1 MKYNHFKLKLRTFG
15 AIFVLFVFGITANA
29 QQISVSGV
37 VKDAT
42 NGEPILGAN
51 ILVKGT
57 QNGTITN
64 LNGEFSFSSVASN
77 ATLVIKYIGYQPIEI
92 PIEGRK
98 SLVIQMKED
107 AVTLNEVVAIGYG
120 VVKKS
125 DATGSLT
132 AIKPDK
138 LNKGMTTSA
147 QDLLVGKVSGVV
159 VTSGGGTPG
168 GGATIRIRGGSSLN
182 ASNDPL
188 IVIDGLAM
196 DNDGIK
202 GVANPL
208 STINPNDIESFTVLK
223 DASAT
228 AIYGSRASNGVI
240 IITTK
245 KGDKNSKFQVTYDG
259 SFSASSVKRKLDV
272 MTGNQFKAYVD
283 SVWST
288 KNPLITSADTLSANK
303 IRGYLGNANTDW
315 YNHIFQTA
323 LSHDHNLSFTG
334 GIKNLPYRAS
344 LGYTNQD
351 GIIKT
356 SNFERLMGAI
366 ILNPSFFDDHLKI
379 NINAK
384 GMLVRNRFADG
395 GALGSAA
402 GMDPTQ
408 PVTSTDPMFASYG
421 GYWQWRPVTGN
432 TLATANP
439 VGLLNQKQDISNAQD
454 FIGSADADYKFHFL
468 PELRAH
474 LGVGMESSY
483 GIQTLQEDSM
493 ALADYPFGR
502 TGYSNQSKSNKSL
515 NFYMQYVKDLGKHS
529 INIMGGYEWQHF
541 YRQEY
546 YVYQGLDKTVYN
558 TDLGQNVG
566 YNYQAPPMFKTES
579 YLVSFFGRLNYNFAD
594 KYLATVTLRDDGSS
608 RFSPENRWGLFPSAA
623 LAWKVTEEDF
633 MKDNSTISD
642 LKIRLGYGVTG
653 QQNLSGTLISN
664 PDYAY
669 IPVYSANISGAF
681 YPFDSVYNATSR
693 PDAYNKKLK
702 WEETRTTNAGLD
714 LGLWNNKL
722 TASLDYYYRETVD
735 LINVV
740 SVPAGTN
747 FKNVVVSNIGTLQNN
762 GLELTI
768 NARPITTK
776 DFSWEMSFNASYNRN
791 IITKLTTGIGDG
803 YYVSTGGTFQG
814 TTQVFTVGQPA
825 YSFWVLKQKYDSKG
839 RPIEAGAYKDPN
851 NQSLGKYTNLDA
863 FVDMNG
869 DSIIGDKDKYYF
881 HNANPDVTLGFS
893 SRINYKNFDFGFN
906 LRASIGNYM
915 YNAVQS
921 GNLNVSKDGVWSS
934 LGNFNNLMTSSLVGN
949 FQGTSALTFTS
960 DYFVQNA
967 SFLKCDNIT
976 LGYSFKKLFKVIS
989 SGRISIA
996 VQNPFVITAYKG
1008 LDPEV
1013 YGGIDGNIYPRPLV
1027 TVLGLSLSF

>member
-1 MKYNHFKLKLRTFG
+1 
-15 AIFVLFVFGITANA
+15 
-29 QQISVSGV
+29 
-37 VKDAT
+37 
-42 NGEPILGAN
+42 
-51 ILVKGT
+51 
-57 QNGTITN
+57 
-64 LNGEFSFSSVASN
+64 
-77 ATLVIKYIGYQPIEI
+77 
-92 PIEGRK
+92 
-98 SLVIQMKED
+98 
-107 AVTLNEVVAIGYG
+107 
-120 VVKKS
+120 
-125 DATGSLT
+125 
-132 AIKPDK
+132 
-138 LNKGMTTSA
+138 
-147 QDLLVGKVSGVV
+147 
-159 VTSGGGTPG
+159 
-168 GGATIRIRGGSSLN
+168 
-182 ASNDPL
+182 
-188 IVIDGLAM
+188 
-196 DNDGIK
+196 
-202 GVANPL
+202 
-208 STINPNDIESFTVLK
+208 
-223 DASAT
+223 
-228 AIYGSRASNGVI
+228 
-240 IITTK
+240 
-245 KGDKNSKFQVTYDG
+245 
-259 SFSASSVKRKLDV
+259 
-272 MTGNQFKAYVD
+272 
-283 SVWST
+283 
-288 KNPLITSADTLSANK
+288 
-303 IRGYLGNANTDW
+303 
-315 YNHIFQTA
+315 
-323 LSHDHNLSFTG
+323 LSFTG
-334 GIKNLPYRAS
+334 GIKNVPYRAS
-344 LGYTNQD
+344 VGYTNQD

-366 ILNPSFFDDHLKI
+366 TLNPSFFGDHLKI

-402 GMDPTQ
+402 AMDPTQ
-408 PVTSTDPMFASYG
+408 TVTSTDPKFASYG

-493 ALADYPFGR
+493 ALADYPYGR
-502 TGYSNQSKSNKSL
+502 TGYSKENKSNKSL
-515 NFYMQYVKDLGKHS
+515 NFYMQYAKDLGKHS

-541 YRQEY
+541 YREGSY
-546 YVYQGLDKTVYN
+546 TYQGLVANVYN
-558 TDLGQNVG
+558 SDLGKYVG
-566 YNYQAPPMFKTES
+566 YNYQNPPMFKTES

-594 KYLATVTLRDDGSS
+594 KYLATFTLRDDGSS
-608 RFSPENRWGLFPSAA
+608 RFAPENRWGLFPSAA

-669 IPVYSANISGAF
+669 IPVYSANINGAF

-776 DFSWEMSFNASYNRN
+776 DFSWEMSFNAAYNRN
-791 IITKLTTGIGDG
+791 IITKLTTGQGDG

-839 RPIEAGAYKDPN
+839 RPIEAGAFKDPS

-863 FVDMNG
+863 FVDNG
-869 DSIIGDKDKYYF
+869 DSIINDKDKYYF

-915 YNAVQS
+915 YNAVQV

-934 LGNFNNLMTSSLVGN
+934 LGNFNNLMTSSLAAN

-976 LGYSFKKLFKVIS
+976 FGYSFKKLFNAIS

>member
-1 MKYNHFKLKLRTFG
+1 MKYSHFKLKLRAVVAVF
-15 AIFVLFVFGITANA
+15 AMFVLGFTANA

-37 VKDAT
+37 VKDAA
-42 NGEPILGAN
+42 NGEPILGAS
-51 ILVKGT
+51 ILEKGT
-57 QNGTITN
+57 TKGIITN
-64 LNGEFSFSSVASN
+64 LDGQFTISVPSN
-77 ATLVIKYIGYQPIEI
+77 ATLLIKYLGYLTAEVPVAGKKTIVVQ
-92 PIEGRK
+92 
-98 SLVIQMKED
+98 LKEN
-107 AVTLNEVVAIGYG
+107 AIALGEVVAIGYG
-120 VVKKS
+120 VVKKN
-125 DATGSLT
+125 DATGSLS

-138 LNKGMTTSA
+138 MNKGLTTTA
-147 QDLLVGKVSGVV
+147 QDMLAGKISGVV
-159 VTSGGGTPG
+159 VTNGGGTPG

-188 IVIDGLAM
+188 FVIDGLAM
-196 DNDGIK
+196 DNDGIR

-208 STINPNDIESFTVLK
+208 SSINPNDIESFTVLK

-245 KGDKNSKFQVTYDG
+245 KGSKNSKFQVTYDG
-259 SFSASSVKRKLDV
+259 TFSISSVKKKLDV
-272 MTGNQFKAYVD
+272 MNGNQFKSYVD

-288 KNPLITSADTLSANK
+288 KNPLITSSDTASARK

-315 YNHIFQTA
+315 YSQIFQNA
-323 LSHDHNLSFTG
+323 LSHDHNFNFTG

-356 SNFERLMGAI
+356 SNFERLMGSVN
-366 ILNPSFFDDHLKI
+366 LNPTFFQDHLKI

-395 GALGSAA
+395 GVVGAA
-402 GMDPTQ
+402 ASMDPTQ
-408 PVTSTDPMFASYG
+408 PVKSTDPIFANYG

-439 VGLLNQKQDISNAQD
+439 VATLNQKQDISNAQD

-474 LGVGMESSY
+474 LGVGIESSY
-483 GIQTLQEDSM
+483 GNQTLYEDTM
-493 ALADYPFGR
+493 ALADDHHGR
-502 TGYSNQSKSNKSL
+502 QGYSNQSKTNKSL
-515 NFYMQYVKDLGKHS
+515 NFYLQYNKDLGKHS
-529 INIMGGYEWQHF
+529 FDIMGGYEWQHF
-541 YRQEY
+541 YREEK
-546 YVYQGLDKTVYN
+546 YVYQGILQNIYN
-558 TDLGQNVG
+558 AALGQYVG
-566 YNYQAPPMFKTES
+566 YAYQAPPMFKTES
-579 YLVSFFGRLNYNFAD
+579 YLVSFFGRANYNYNS
-594 KYLATVTLRDDGSS
+594 KYLATFTLRDDGSS
-608 RFSPENRWGLFPSAA
+608 RFAPENRWGLFPSAA

-642 LKIRLGYGVTG
+642 MKIRLGYGVTG
-653 QQNLSGTLISN
+653 QQNLSGGLISN

-669 IPVYSANISGAF
+669 FPVYTANVIGAY
-681 YPFDSVYNATSR
+681 YPFDSTYNVTSR
-693 PDAYNKKLK
+693 PKEYNKKLK
-702 WEETRTTNAGLD
+702 WEETRTTNAGID
-714 LGLWNNKL
+714 VGLWNNKL
-722 TASLDYYYRETVD
+722 TASLDYYYRETID

-740 SVPAGTN
+740 AVPAGTN
-747 FKNVVVSNIGTLQNN
+747 FKNQVVSNIGNLQNN

-776 DFSWEMSFNASYNRN
+776 DFSWEMSFNAAYNRN
-791 IITKLTTGIGDG
+791 IITKLTSGQGDG
-803 YYVSTGGTFQG
+803 YYVITGGTFQG
-814 TTQVFTVGQPA
+814 PTQVHTVGQPA

-839 RPIEAGAYKDPN
+839 RPIEAGAYKDPTN
-851 NQSLGKYTNLDA
+851 PSIGKYTNLDA
-863 FVDMNG
+863 FVDTNN
-869 DSIIGDKDKYYF
+869 DSIISDKDKYYF
-881 HNANPDVTLGFS
+881 HNASPDVTLGFS
-893 SRINYKNFDFGFN
+893 SRIIYKNFDFGFN

-915 YNAVQS
+915 YNAVQV
-921 GNLNVSKDGVWSS
+921 GNMNVSKDGAWSS
-934 LGNFNNLMTSSLVGN
+934 LGNFNNIMTSSLKAN
-949 FQGTSALTFTS
+949 FQGVSPIAFTS

-976 LGYSFKKLFKVIS
+976 LGYSFKKLFDTVS
-989 SGRISIA
+989 SGRIYLA
-996 VQNPFVITAYKG
+996 VQNPFVITPYKG

-1027 TVLGLSLSF
+1027 TVLGVSLTF